1 MKKTKL
7 LVFILA
13 AALMISGIV
22 GIGVSATGENNT
34 QVAVK
39 SANLSFVNEPALVFA
54 IEHDGTRDTVKL
66 NVWDSEP
73 EDGQAPDYVV
83 DSYFLQT
90 IGGVEY
96 TTFAVKGKNP
106 KNVYDYVWVQPEADG
121 AVGEVVRYSALQYAL
136 GGVFKGDEFAD
147 MYQSIIDYSA
157 AAQKWTDYVDVNGKT
172 ADEYV
177 FVAVNDGTVDGY
189 ANSVY
194 PTGTSV
200 TPVYTGEGDYTHWQ
214 LVDSTGAELSVVAMG
229 SEIELTRSVRLVPHK
244 PLVDTT
250 YVTDYEGGTPY
261 SDFVKTF
268 DASDNLVENTSWTNG
283 SSTSTAGLDTD
294 PKEAA
299 NHLLHIRTAASGTG
313 YTTKVAPS
321 NTIQTGN
328 CYTFET
334 NVYAYGLTANYI
346 FANIQFVN
354 KKGTSALDL
363 NLKAINN
370 ANSKPTIAI
379 VNNDGTVN
387 EGGINSDNTLFN
399 YTDKEILA
407 TEWCTIRIE
416 FYYAGGNGVSGD
428 EAINAARAN
437 SHLKVYVD
445 DILAY
450 DGNAYW
456 VVTSDIDYVAINHT
470 PYNKAQN
477 IGYDDIYFTITDKA
491 YVEGNEYAAE

>member
-22 GIGVSATGENNT
+22 GIGVSATGETNT

-121 AVGEVVRYSALQYAL
+121 VVGKVVRYSALQYAL

-157 AAQKWTDYVDVNGKT
+157 AAQKWTEYVDVNGKT

-194 PTGTSV
+194 PIGTSV

-214 LVDSTGAELSVVAMG
+214 IVDSTGAELSVVAMG

-261 SDFVKTF
+261 SEFVTSF
-268 DASDNLVENTSWTNG
+268 DANGNKITGNYVQG
-283 SSTSTAGLDTD
+283 SSLSMGLATSNGNSYLQVRN
-294 PKEAA
+294 P
-299 NHLLHIRTAASGTG
+299 STG
-313 YTTKVAPS
+313 ADGCTEIQFS

-328 CYTFET
+328 CYTF
-334 NVYAYGLTANYI
+334 NMSFYINGNTAGKN
-346 FANIQFVN
+346 FAKINFVN
-354 KKGTSALDL
+354 
-363 NLKAINN
+363 
-370 ANSKPTIAI
+370 
-379 VNNDGTVN
+379 NNDGEALSLFLGTSNPTDAGGTALGEGLSIAATGSNSSLGAGTV
-387 EGGINSDNTLFN
+387 LFDS
-399 YTDKEILA
+399 TKTRVQKSTWIDL
-407 TEWCTIRIE
+407 RIE
-416 FYYAGGNGVSGD
+416 FYFAGVND
-428 EAINAARAN
+428 ENARMKIYVNKSLVFDDLAHWAVGAN
-437 SHLKVYVD
+437 IKSAEIIHVKPT
-445 DILAY
+445 A
-450 DGNAYW
+450 
-456 VVTSDIDYVAINHT
+456 TS
-470 PYNKAQN
+470 N
-477 IGYDDIYFTITDKA
+477 IFYDDISFTRTNKA
-491 YVEGNEYAAE
+491 YVEGSDVSAE

>member
-54 IEHDGTRDTVKL
+54 IEHDGRRDTVKL

-83 DSYFLQT
+83 ESYFLQT

-121 AVGEVVRYSALQYAL
+121 VVGKVVRYSALQYAL
-136 GGVFKGDEFAD
+136 GGVFKGDEFEE

-157 AAQKWTDYVDVNGKT
+157 AAQKWTEYVDANGKT

-194 PTGTSV
+194 PIGTSV
-200 TPVYTGEGDYTHWQ
+200 TPEYSGEGDYTHWQ

-250 YVTDYEGGTPY
+250 YVTDYEGGILY
-261 SDFVKTF
+261 SDYVKSY
-268 DASDNLVENTSWTNG
+268 DNNGNLVNSTYPASPSGLTIGLNSANENRYLQVRN
-283 SSTSTAGLDTD
+283 
-294 PKEAA
+294 
-299 NHLLHIRTAASGTG
+299 AASSNKSGKT
-313 YTTKVAPS
+313 VVDLS

-328 CYTFET
+328 CYTFS
-334 NVYAYGLTANYI
+334 ASIQIAGGTAGYD
-346 FANIQFVN
+346 AARLKFVN
-354 KKGTSALDL
+354 KDGSTVAL
-363 NLKAINN
+363 NLQIGLSAAKKVEISTSGSTTPSGVLFDENK
-370 ANSKPTIAI
+370 NSISTGAWFDLR
-379 VNNDGTVN
+379 VELYN
-387 EGGINSDNTLFN
+387 GGSAENT
-399 YTDKEILA
+399 Y
-407 TEWCTIRIE
+407 
-416 FYYAGGNGVSGD
+416 
-428 EAINAARAN
+428 
-437 SHLKVYVD
+437 LKVYVGD
-445 DILAY
+445 VLAY
-450 DGNAYW
+450 DGLANW
-456 VVTSDIDYVAINHT
+456 NLGVDIDHAEIEHISSSQTHNSC
-470 PYNKAQN
+470 
-477 IGYDDIYFTITDKA
+477 YDDISFTRTNKA
-491 YVEGNEYAAE
+491 YVAGNEYAAE

>member
-22 GIGVSATGENNT
+22 GIGVSATGETNT

-54 IEHDGTRDTVKL
+54 VEHDGTRDTVKL

-121 AVGEVVRYSALQYAL
+121 VVGKVVRYSALQYAL
-136 GGVFKGDEFAD
+136 GGVFKGDEFEE

-157 AAQKWTDYVDVNGKT
+157 AAQKWTDYVDANGKT

-194 PTGTSV
+194 PAGTSV
-200 TPVYTGEGDYTHWQ
+200 TPVYSGEGDYTHWQ

-261 SDFVKTF
+261 SEFVTSFGAEGNKITG
-268 DASDNLVENTSWTNG
+268 NL
-283 SSTSTAGLDTD
+283 
-294 PKEAA
+294 PA
-299 NHLLHIRTAASGTG
+299 N
-313 YTTKVAPS
+313 S
-321 NTIQTGN
+321 NTLTMGLATESGNNYLQVRNYANSNLTGKTVVNISNTLPAGN
-328 CYTFET
+328 CYTFESKIKIAGGT
-334 NVYAYGLTANYI
+334 AGYGI
-346 FANIQFVN
+346 SQIKFVN
-354 KKGTSALDL
+354 GNGGEALYLNLRMDTVDGNTGVSITTAGDNASITKGTYVFDA
-363 NLKAINN
+363 
-370 ANSKPTIAI
+370 
-379 VNNDGTVN
+379 
-387 EGGINSDNTLFN
+387 
-399 YTDKEILA
+399 TDK
-407 TEWCTIRIE
+407 TISTGKWFTLRIE
-416 FYYAGGNGVSGD
+416 FYFGGVGT
-428 EAINAARAN
+428 ENAEN
-437 SHLKVYVD
+437 TYMKLYVD
-445 DILAY
+445 DVLAF
-450 DGNAYW
+450 DGQANWAMGASITYAQ
-456 VVTSDIDYVAINHT
+456 IDHISAGKTHNSC
-470 PYNKAQN
+470 
-477 IGYDDIYFTITDKA
+477 YDDISFTRTNKA
-491 YVEGNEYAAE
+491 YVAGNEFAAE